1 MPEIEDIIGF
11 ADSFHPFHELRQVG
25 VFKAEIEEINRGNLM
40 LAIWRSIHAAI
51 VAIHAFIAAI
61 GISQN
66 AETEFHMVL
75 GRIIFLYMVN
85 KHAGILSVPLG
96 MPPEAFYDVFPG
108 ARYLLFLFSQQFQF
122 TLHNGLLMGNGQ
134 YIVKTRHERQRYDFK
149 GYPEVVNML
158 LNDRD
163 FLARTGVFRYFCRN
177 INCRNLLSVLSGKYD
192 YRK

>member
-1 MPEIEDIIGF
+1 
-11 ADSFHPFHELRQVG
+11 
-25 VFKAEIEEINRGNLM
+25 
-40 LAIWRSIHAAI
+40 
-51 VAIHAFIAAI
+51 
-61 GISQN
+61 
-66 AETEFHMVL
+66 MVH
-75 GRIIFLYMVN
+75 
-85 KHAGILSVPLG
+85 KHAGILSAPPG
-96 MPPEAFYDVFPG
+96 MPPEASYGVFPG
-108 ARYLLFLFSQQFQF
+108 AWYLLFLFGEQFQF

-134 YIVKTRHERQRYDFK
+134 YIVKTRHDQQRYDFK